1 MVEKRAG
8 RQLPPMTS
16 LPVFEAVGRHLSVAR
31 AAEELHLTP
40 GAVSRQVQNLE
51 TFLGLALF
59 ERGHRRIAF
68 TPAGNAYW
76 TKIHALLADLRDVT
90 RELSADADDRPLV
103 ISAPRMFLQIRV
115 MPALASL
122 YREHP
127 GMVVRFVTGQP
138 DIEGLDGA
146 IFVGATPRR
155 GFVTEELAAA
165 NLSPVCSPSYLA
177 AAPPLE
183 IRPDFARHTLLR
195 SAEYTRNWE
204 RWLGPDGP
212 DVFAHARFID
222 FESSGLELTAAE
234 AGLGVAIV
242 RLRLVK
248 DQIDSG
254 RLIAL
259 LPEHIVREHYC
270 FTFAETK
277 LRSPRFRQFRSWLKG
292 AMAA

>member
-1 MVEKRAG
+1 
-8 RQLPPMTS
+8 
-16 LPVFEAVGRHLSVAR
+16 VGRHLSVAR

-59 ERGHRRIAF
+59 ERGHRRIVF

-76 TKIHALLADLRDVT
+76 TKIHALLADLRDAT

-115 MPALASL
+115 MPALGSL
-122 YREHP
+122 YREHS
-127 GMVVRFVTGQP
+127 GMVVKFVTGQP
-138 DIEGLDGA
+138 EMEGLDGA
-146 IFVGATPRR
+146 IFVGAGPRK
-155 GFVTEELAAA
+155 GFVTEALAPAD
-165 NLSPVCSPSYLA
+165 LSPVCSPAYLE
-177 AAPPLE
+177 AAPPLGG
-183 IRPDFARHTLLR
+183 RLDLTGHTLLR

-204 RWLGPDGP
+204 RWLGPDAP
-212 DVFAHARFID
+212 EVFARARFID

-248 DQIDSG
+248 DQIDAG
-254 RLIAL
+254 RLVAL
-259 LPEHIVREHYC
+259 FPEHVVHEHYS
-270 FTFAETK
+270 FTFPESK
-277 LRSPRFRQFRSWLKG
+277 LRSPRFRQFRSWLRQ
-292 AMAA
+292 ATAA